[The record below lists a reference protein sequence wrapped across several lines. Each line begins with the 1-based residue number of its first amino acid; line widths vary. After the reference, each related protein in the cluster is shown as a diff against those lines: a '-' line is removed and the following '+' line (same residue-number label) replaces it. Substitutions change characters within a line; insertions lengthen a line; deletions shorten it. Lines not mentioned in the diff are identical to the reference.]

1 MQKIKNYIK
10 EIAILVRGSLFV
22 LNHPA
27 NRRSPLRAILKMF
40 YWKFNKHF
48 FKKDL
53 IIEISPGVRC
63 ICPYWSSYGGIIY
76 MTRNP
81 EYFETGIFLKVLQK
95 DSTVFDVGCN
105 IGYYTLLAAGKATE
119 GKVFSFDV
127 DPRISKITRKNI
139 ELNNF
144 SERVT
149 FINSLVSD
157 KNGTEYFVNEKE
169 SEMSHIA
176 YRPTPGTKK
185 YRTFT
190 LDSFSSRKHLEKI
203 RIVKIDV
210 EGAEFKVIQGMKKL
224 IVENRVDYLIVELNK
239 NIHLLG
245 STHEELIGYLRRCGY
260 NIFIHKGKEFEI
272 MKLRRVEKNDINK
285 NILAV
290 SPAVLPSF
298 NKMRVEN

>member
-1 MQKIKNYIK
+1 MHKFKNFIK
-10 EIAILVRGSLFV
+10 EALILVRGSFFI

-27 NRRSPLRAILKMF
+27 NRGNPIKAILKMI

-53 IIEISPGVRC
+53 IIEIYPGVKC

-81 EYFETGIFLKVLQK
+81 EYYETEIFLKVLQE

-105 IGYYTLLAAGKATE
+105 IGYYTLLAAGRATA

-139 ELNNF
+139 KLNNF
-144 SERVT
+144 SKRVT

-157 KNGTEYFVNEKE
+157 KEGTEDFVCEKE

-176 YRPTPGTKK
+176 YRQGPGTKK
-185 YRTFT
+185 YRAVT
-190 LDSFSSRKHLEKI
+190 LDSFSSRKHLKRV
-203 RIVKIDV
+203 RIAKIDI
-210 EGAEFKVIQGMKKL
+210 EGAEFKVIRGMKKL
-224 IVENRVDYLIVELNK
+224 IIENRIDYLIIELNK

-245 STHEELIGYLRRCGY
+245 STHEELMGYLRKCGY
-260 NIFIHKGKEFEI
+260 NIFIHKNKGFEKMESI
-272 MKLRRVEKNDINK
+272 KVEKNDINK

-290 SPAVLPSF
+290 SPLVLHSF
-298 NKMRVEN
+298 KKISVGN